1 MSSKGKNPLFR
12 RRNRDSVPTVEPT
25 PSSSSQPEP
34 AGESPAPAPAATSNP
49 APRNG
54 RSPYRGADAI
64 NADASQHVGD
74 LKKNT
79 SDGVR
84 RDLNDDIG
92 GISPGINGL
101 LSPSE
106 RKQGFELPQ
115 KGGHFLEPSVDH
127 LHNDFLDKWKK
138 EMLFPNI
145 QRWADLY
152 LVEHIQNLL
161 HKRTE
166 DIIKKY
172 EHTIAMIEEKHKQEI
187 IELER
192 AHKELLVTVVK
203 KTWGDYER
211 KMANA
216 RIVKH
221 LNFGFHPSHEKE
233 PWGDDIHDV
242 VPEIMEH
249 VPRVYEPQVGLEEH
263 PNSTKH
269 QSHHGHGHHKHS
281 DSTAPDG
288 HDPEGIYSLIRCL
301 KDSNG
306 TARDP

>member
-1 MSSKGKNPLFR
+1 MSSKGKNSLFR
-12 RRNRDSVPTVEPT
+12 RRNRDSAQTGEPRT
-25 PSSSSQPEP
+25 STSSQPEP
-34 AGESPAPAPAATSNP
+34 PEESPSPSPAATSNP

-54 RSPYRGADAI
+54 GSHYRGADAI
-64 NADASQHVGD
+64 NTDATKDIGD

-79 SDGVR
+79 SAGVR
-84 RDLNDDIG
+84 GDHENDIG

-101 LSPSE
+101 MSPSKQ
-106 RKQGFELPQ
+106 KQGFELPRA
-115 KGGHFLEPSVDH
+115 GGHFLEPSVDH
-127 LHNDFLDKWKK
+127 LHNDFIDKWKK
-138 EMLFPNI
+138 EMLLPNI

-172 EHTIAMIEEKHKQEI
+172 EDAIAMIEEKHKQEI

-203 KTWGDYER
+203 KTWGDYEK

-221 LNFGFHPSHEKE
+221 VNFGFHPSTEKE
-233 PWGDDIHDV
+233 SWGDDIHDV
-242 VPEIMEH
+242 VPEVMEH
-249 VPRVYEPQVGLEEH
+249 VPRVYEPHVSLEEH
-263 PNSTKH
+263 PNSTE
-269 QSHHGHGHHKHS
+269 SGGP
-281 DSTAPDG
+281 TAPDG
-288 HDPEGIYSLIRCL
+288 HSREGTYSLVRCVE
-301 KDSNG
+301 K
-306 TARDP
+306 